1 MVTALHT
8 PFYRYGP
15 AQGIGADAVLDN
27 GAHLTLLYKSFGYS
41 RVMLENG
48 ISGYVS
54 TDAIAPAPPEPKK
67 KPVPLE
73 PQPRAKRRIKE
84 DPAMPSQM
92 DQPLGLPELPSD
104 PLPGFR
110 Y

>member
-15 AQGIGADAVLDN
+15 AQGVGADGVLDN

-41 RVMLENG
+41 RVMLDSG

-54 TDAIAPAPPEPKK
+54 TDAIAPAPDEPKK
-67 KPVPLE
+67 KPAPLE
-73 PQPRAKRRIKE
+73 SKPKSKRHVSE
-84 DPAMPSQM
+84 EPMPASQM
-92 DQPLGLPELPSD
+92 EQPLGLPELPSD

>member
-1 MVTALHT
+1 MVTAMHT

-15 AQGIGADAVLDN
+15 AQGVGADGVLDN
-27 GAHLTLLYKSFGYS
+27 GAHVTLLYKSYGFS
-41 RVMLENG
+41 RVMLESG

-54 TDAIAPAPPEPKK
+54 TDAIAPAPPELKRAPTP
-67 KPVPLE
+67 PVKSRKTHSSGEESTP
-73 PQPRAKRRIKE
+73 P
-84 DPAMPSQM
+84 PSPM
-92 DQPLGLPELPSD
+92 EAPLGLPELPSD